1 LALYLEFVFFN
12 IIIKSGIIHRT
23 SSSDIV
29 NTRGKSVS
37 VKIKLNLPLMRLAGN
52 REIIEVTG
60 STVRECLNEL
70 VKQIPGSER
79 HVFNAD
85 GSLTLLFLLNNE
97 AIKQDLDQPVFEN
110 DELWLLSIVSGG

>member
-1 LALYLEFVFFN
+1 M
-12 IIIKSGIIHRT
+12 
-23 SSSDIV
+23 
-29 NTRGKSVS
+29 S
-37 VKIKLNLPLMRLAGN
+37 VKIKLNLPLMQLAGN
-52 REIIEVTG
+52 REVIEVTG

-70 VKQIPGSER
+70 VKQIPGSENQI
-79 HVFNAD
+79 FNAD

>member
-1 LALYLEFVFFN
+1 M
-12 IIIKSGIIHRT
+12 
-23 SSSDIV
+23 
-29 NTRGKSVS
+29 S
-37 VKIKLNLPLMRLAGN
+37 VKIKLNLPLMQLAGN
-52 REIIEVTG
+52 REVIEVTG

-70 VKQIPGSER
+70 VKQIPGSEN
-79 HVFNAD
+79 HIFNAD

>member
-1 LALYLEFVFFN
+1 
-12 IIIKSGIIHRT
+12 
-23 SSSDIV
+23 
-29 NTRGKSVS
+29 VS
-37 VKIKLNLPLMRLAGN
+37 VKIKLNLPLMQLAGN
-52 REIIEVTG
+52 REVIEVTG

-70 VKQIPGSER
+70 VKQIPGSENQI
-79 HVFNAD
+79 FNAD